1 MAIKPRRY
9 TGYISKMH
17 ISMTAIFLRDTG
29 EFEDNIGGRAFKMIK
44 TV

>member
-9 TGYISKMH
+9 TGYMIRMH
-17 ISMTAIFLRDTG
+17 INMTVMFFKDTG
-29 EFEDNIGGRAFKMIK
+29 ELEEKIGGRAFKMIK